1 MQSHAPPSSA
11 PRRPTLVITYG
22 WGFGTPGGVARHI
35 HELSRA
41 LGRAGARVIVI
52 CVNAANYSR
61 YPRPKIPESMQGR
74 AIEAELA
81 PLGVEVIRVE
91 PHPLHWMLDGRPV
104 RRAVEQVLAREKV
117 DLVLGF
123 FNEAAYLPDLLAKRG
138 VPFGTIATW
147 LSYRMALDPK
157 RMGKG
162 LRRMLLERGYRRFV
176 IEPYRRASV
185 IFANSE
191 FTRGELIDVVG
202 CDSKRIRV
210 TYLGVASTFF
220 GVPRAK
226 PTKIDRFVFFGR
238 LVPEKGIED
247 ALRALGKL
255 ARAGKRDWIFRVMGS
270 GAHDHVRRVAAEEG
284 IAERIELSD
293 HQGDATLKA
302 ELERAQVA
310 ILPSWSESFGLSIA
324 EAQAAGLPVV
334 GYLAGSVPEIVENGK
349 TAWLAPLRDVDA
361 LTRAIETS
369 MRDPDATYQAGLAG
383 RERVRAR
390 FRWEETAAQV
400 LSAVAVYAPQE

>member
-1 MQSHAPPSSA
+1 
-11 PRRPTLVITYG
+11 
-22 WGFGTPGGVARHI
+22 
-35 HELSRA
+35 
-41 LGRAGARVIVI
+41 
-52 CVNAANYSR
+52 
-61 YPRPKIPESMQGR
+61 
-74 AIEAELA
+74 
-81 PLGVEVIRVE
+81 
-91 PHPLHWMLDGRPV
+91 MLDGRPV
-104 RRAVEQVLAREKV
+104 RRAVEQVLDREKV

-123 FNEAAYLPDLLAKRG
+123 FNEMAYLPDLLAGRG
-138 VPFGTIATW
+138 VAFGTIATW

-162 LRRMLLERGYRRFV
+162 LRRMLLQRGYRRCV

-202 CDSKRIRV
+202 CDPARIRV
-210 TYLGVASTFF
+210 NYLGVATTFF
-220 GVPRAK
+220 GVPRVK
-226 PTKIDRFVFFGR
+226 PAKIDRFVFFGR

-255 ARAGKRDWIFRVMGS
+255 ARAGQRDWTFRVMGS

-284 IAERIELSD
+284 IAAQIELSD

-302 ELERAQVA
+302 ELERAHVA

-334 GYLAGSVPEIVENGK
+334 GYLAGSVPEIVENGN
-349 TAWLAPLRDVDA
+349 TAWLVPLRDVDA
-361 LTRAIETS
+361 LARAIEAS
-369 MRDPDATYQAGLAG
+369 MRDPEVTYQAGLAG
-383 RERVRAR
+383 RERVRAM
-390 FRWEETAAQV
+390 FRWEETAARV
-400 LSAVAVYAPQE
+400 LSATTLDAPPN